1 MMISQSKLEI
11 KRIFSLEQRVA
22 ELENQLLRASA
33 SALEKRVKEL
43 EFSLKD
49 NYVNSDSDSKE
60 DYNSIGSGEEV
71 IDKESDIIYERIL
84 KLVETMKLDCTRS
97 INFKIPVHSGL
108 PKFPTR
114 QNSRSNLSKA
124 STANIARPRTPSLA
138 GASRPSTP
146 SGIQRPSTPSP
157 TSLTSS
163 PSCIQRPSTP
173 SGIQS
178 PSSIQRPSA
187 PSGIQIPSNTNN
199 YIAPIYTNINNNN
212 NSGSITTSP
221 TKMPTPATKRPTLAR
236 ASTSTQRH
244 IYSIKAKYTWYNIAA
259 INNNSSIHI
268 TYKDCN
274 TSSYSN
280 HA

>member
-43 EFSLKD
+43 EFSLKES
-49 NYVNSDSDSKE
+49 NEECV
-60 DYNSIGSGEEV
+60 EEV

-212 NSGSITTSP
+212 NSAPNVTSIPSRPSTPGTISPPLTTTTIFTSP
-221 TKMPTPATKRPTLAR
+221 IKTAIPAHIPIMRNCR
-236 ASTSTQRH
+236 QSTV
-244 IYSIKAKYTWYNIAA
+244 
-259 INNNSSIHI
+259 
-268 TYKDCN
+268 
-274 TSSYSN
+274 
-280 HA
+280 